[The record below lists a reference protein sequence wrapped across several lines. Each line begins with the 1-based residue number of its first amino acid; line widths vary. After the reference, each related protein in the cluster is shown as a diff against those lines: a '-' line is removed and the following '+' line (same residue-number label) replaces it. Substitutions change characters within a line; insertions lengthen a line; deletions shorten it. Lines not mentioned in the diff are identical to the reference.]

1 MYKKAVLAWCN
12 SKSVSLVIKRS
23 LVQNFRPPS
32 DHLEF
37 ILVDIASKTTEAKS
51 FQTSTKDTWICKRN
65 ALEYGNSGQGDFF
78 PSLQVGL
85 KEDTH
90 VGVSEP

>member
-1 MYKKAVLAWCN
+1 M
-12 SKSVSLVIKRS
+12 IKRS
-23 LVQNFRPPS
+23 LVQNFRPVS
-32 DHLEF
+32 NHLEF

-65 ALEYGNSGQGDFF
+65 AF
-78 PSLQVGL
+78 PRLQVGL

>member
-1 MYKKAVLAWCN
+1 VSKKAALAWRI

-23 LVQNFRPPS
+23 LVQNFRPLS

-51 FQTSTKDTWICKRN
+51 VQTSTKDTSWICKRN
-65 ALEYGNSGQGDFF
+65 ALEMTTLAKGITSQAF
-78 PSLQVGL
+78 
-85 KEDTH
+85 E
-90 VGVSEP
+90 

>member
-1 MYKKAVLAWCN
+1 VYKKAALAWRN
-12 SKSVSLVIKRS
+12 SKSVSHVIKRS
-23 LVQNFRPPS
+23 LVQNFKPS
-32 DHLEF
+32 HSEF
-37 ILVDIASKTTEAKS
+37 IMVYIASRTTEAKS

-65 ALEYGNSGQGDFF
+65 AF
-78 PSLQVGL
+78 PRLQVGL